1 MIRIFNFFKRHH
13 KFIKSINKNLLGN
26 QIILIYF
33 YLKTELLKITNKF
46 FLNSNYNNEE
56 SINITKNWYTNN
68 AIYWLLL
75 EKKFNL
81 SQKKMN
87 VLEIGSFEGASTCFF
102 LNKFKNSNI
111 FCVDTWSE
119 DFIEGTSDKNCNF
132 YEVEKRFDQ
141 NVAKYYDRVKK
152 FKMMS
157 NSFFLKIEYKDNFDL
172 IYVDGAHDYD
182 SVIKDALNAFI
193 FLKKD
198 GLLIFDDFLRNQT
211 HEAIMKFFEDYKE
224 SLKIIFVY
232 GQIIF
237 KKI

>member
-1 MIRIFNFFKRHH
+1 MLDGFLSYFYFFKRHH

-132 YEVEKRFDQ
+132 YELEFYIMCLTNFPLNNQFYLDLNLKRD
-141 NVAKYYDRVKK
+141 
-152 FKMMS
+152 
-157 NSFFLKIEYKDNFDL
+157 
-172 IYVDGAHDYD
+172 VD
-182 SVIKDALNAFI
+182 SP
-193 FLKKD
+193 
-198 GLLIFDDFLRNQT
+198 
-211 HEAIMKFFEDYKE
+211 
-224 SLKIIFVY
+224 
-232 GQIIF
+232 
-237 KKI
+237 

>member
-81 SQKKMN
+81 SQKKN
-87 VLEIGSFEGASTCFF
+87 ECFR
-102 LNKFKNSNI
+102 
-111 FCVDTWSE
+111 D
-119 DFIEGTSDKNCNF
+119 
-132 YEVEKRFDQ
+132 RF
-141 NVAKYYDRVKK
+141 
-152 FKMMS
+152 F
-157 NSFFLKIEYKDNFDL
+157 
-172 IYVDGAHDYD
+172 
-182 SVIKDALNAFI
+182 
-193 FLKKD
+193 
-198 GLLIFDDFLRNQT
+198 
-211 HEAIMKFFEDYKE
+211 
-224 SLKIIFVY
+224 
-232 GQIIF
+232 
-237 KKI
+237 